1 MLGPP
6 TGNWVTSVLHISNSF
21 PRPRQRA
28 PAPTEVRCQLLPL
41 ASIRSAARKRQRER
55 ERRHWPGLSW
65 TRVGTPNWLFAN
77 LELNSLNTCQN
88 IQFTVL
94 GMLVI
99 GFRLLPHVHF
109 ALLNN
114 FICDSDS
121 GREFLPLCRCKVCYS
136 VTVSLNFDSSLC
148 CEVSSKGDAVLVLL
162 YAQEDQKQISDI
174 VIILIRFFCGKSIRG
189 SRARGWGGAGISTSC
204 RTSQH
209 TVGIF

>member
-1 MLGPP
+1 MPVAAIGIHP
-6 TGNWVTSVLHISNSF
+6 VC
-21 PRPRQRA
+21 
-28 PAPTEVRCQLLPL
+28 TERE
-41 ASIRSAARKRQRER
+41 RQREG
-55 ERRHWPGLSW
+55 EATLTWLELDSSW

-148 CEVSSKGDAVLVLL
+148 CSSLCCCEVSSKGDAVLVLL

-174 VIILIRFFCGKSIRG
+174 VIILIRFFCGKSIRA

-204 RTSQH
+204 RTLQH